1 MASSKFTSKV
11 PSLAS
16 RMSAFMLSLKT
27 QKSSKTRL
35 LVPKNTGDNLPPTP
49 LRLSVYGE
57 RLVYRANV
65 VFLASQSTRL
75 AVGRPRRQRRRRR
88 RQMAVAGEVVVEA
101 ATTAASTTTRRRR
114 EWAAAVGQAS
124 AAAATNPDA
133 TPGAFANCVY
143 DAEACPDKLL
153 AAEFCEVKRL
163 GALGDGF
170 AKAGDD
176 VAAQAHWEEAL
187 QIYAG
192 RQGCGVQRAI
202 KSRLY
207 SRQAAAAVELA
218 DWRSACTYASQALS
232 VDETNAR
239 ARLRRVR
246 ALLELGGT
254 DALEQVS
261 ADVERIKADGG
272 TLSRDTLDR
281 LRALVVSVEAS

>member
-1 MASSKFTSKV
+1 
-11 PSLAS
+11 
-16 RMSAFMLSLKT
+16 MS
-27 QKSSKTRL
+27 
-35 LVPKNTGDNLPPTP
+35 
-49 LRLSVYGE
+49 
-57 RLVYRANV
+57 
-65 VFLASQSTRL
+65 
-75 AVGRPRRQRRRRR
+75 
-88 RQMAVAGEVVVEA
+88 VAAEAAVEA
-101 ATTAASTTTRRRR
+101 ATTAASTTTQARR

-124 AAAATNPDA
+124 AAAKPGA

-153 AAEFCEVKRL
+153 AAEFGEVKRL

-170 AKAGDD
+170 TKAGDG

-187 QIYAG
+187 QIY
-192 RQGCGVQRAI
+192 RDRKGCGVQSVI

-207 SRQAAAAVELA
+207 SRQAAAAVELSE
-218 DWRSACTYASQALS
+218 WRSACAYASQAL
-232 VDETNAR
+232 DADQTNAR

-272 TLSRDTLDR
+272 TLSSDTLDR
-281 LRALVVSVEAS
+281 LRVLVIAAAAS

>member
-1 MASSKFTSKV
+1 MTA
-11 PSLAS
+11 
-16 RMSAFMLSLKT
+16 
-27 QKSSKTRL
+27 
-35 LVPKNTGDNLPPTP
+35 
-49 LRLSVYGE
+49 
-57 RLVYRANV
+57 
-65 VFLASQSTRL
+65 
-75 AVGRPRRQRRRRR
+75 AVS
-88 RQMAVAGEVVVEA
+88 VAGEATVEA
-101 ATTAASTTTRRRR
+101 ATTAASTTTQRRR

-124 AAAATNPDA
+124 AAAAA
-133 TPGAFANCVY
+133 KPGAFANCVY

-153 AAEFCEVKRL
+153 AAEFGEVKRL

-170 AKAGDD
+170 TKTGDG

-187 QIYAG
+187 QIY
-192 RQGCGVQRAI
+192 RDRKGCGVQSVI

-207 SRQAAAAVELA
+207 SRQAAAAVELSE
-218 DWRSACTYASQALS
+218 WRSACAYASQALDA
-232 VDETNAR
+232 DETNAR

>member
-1 MASSKFTSKV
+1 M
-11 PSLAS
+11 SLA
-16 RMSAFMLSLKT
+16 
-27 QKSSKTRL
+27 
-35 LVPKNTGDNLPPTP
+35 
-49 LRLSVYGE
+49 GE
-57 RLVYRANV
+57 A
-65 VFLASQSTRL
+65 A
-75 AVGRPRRQRRRRR
+75 
-88 RQMAVAGEVVVEA
+88 VEA
-101 ATTAASTTTRRRR
+101 AATAASTATQRRRK
-114 EWAAAVGQAS
+114 WAAAVGQAS

-143 DAEACPDKLL
+143 DEAACPDKLL

-170 AKAGDD
+170 TKAGDG

-187 QIYAG
+187 QIY
-192 RQGCGVQRAI
+192 RDRKGCGVQSVI

-207 SRQAAAAVELA
+207 SRQAAAAVELSE
-218 DWRSACTYASQALS
+218 WRSACAYASQAL
-232 VDETNAR
+232 DADQTNAR

-272 TLSRDTLDR
+272 TLSSDTLDR
-281 LRALVVSVEAS
+281 LRVLVIAAAAS